1 MLHTRIFTFNPL
13 EAHCIVVWADGN
25 SACTVTDPGMSSPE
39 GCRELTDFLSAHG
52 LVPEAVLLTHGH
64 FDHVWGVERLREV
77 FPELPVY
84 LHPADKDIMDAF
96 ARGVPG
102 MQGLSFLR
110 HDFPSLALADGQRLS
125 LGGAE
130 WTVLHTP
137 GHTPGSVCFHCADD
151 NLLLSGDTLFAGCI
165 GRTDLPGGDYDALM
179 RSIREKLLV
188 LPGDTDVIPGH
199 GRPTSIAQEAA
210 ANPFLQPF
218 NEAET
223 DWWNQDGIPIQAP

>member
-1 MLHTRIFTFNPL
+1 MLNIRSLTFNPFRERCYVAWREVGRCVL
-13 EAHCIVVWADGN
+13 V
-25 SACTVTDPGMSSPE
+25 DPGCCDAAE
-39 GCRELTDFLSAHG
+39 CAALENLLAQERLT
-52 LVPEAVLLTHGH
+52 PEAILLTHGH
-64 FDHVWGVERLREV
+64 FDHVSGVRGLQEHYGI
-77 FPELPVY
+77 PVRM
-84 LHPADKDIMDAF
+84 HPADEA
-96 ARGVPG
+96 V
-102 MQGLSFLR
+102 
-110 HDFPSLALADGQRLS
+110 LA
-125 LGGAE
+125 GGAE
-130 WTVLHTP
+130 MAARFGLAAPQTAFRRIPVADGEMLEIAGMRFEVIASP
-137 GHTPGSVCFHCADD
+137 GHSPGSVCYLERGAGILF
-151 NLLLSGDTLFAGCI
+151 SGDTLFAGAI